1 MKSNLKKHQKLLIP
15 TVTWNL
21 NLKFESLRR
30 FKFQSFT
37 AGDSDAGPPPPAA
50 GPDGVPEHEVQ
61 ARERLKFKRGPATE
75 PEVPGSSPT
84 YWSAHSHGRGGA
96 APTAGALLMARRWLA
111 ARHRPPSL
119 HAR

>member
-1 MKSNLKKHQKLLIP
+1 M
-15 TVTWNL
+15 

-37 AGDSDAGPPPPAA
+37 AGDSDAGPPPPTA

-75 PEVPGSSPT
+75 PEVPV
-84 YWSAHSHGRGGA
+84 YRGI
-96 APTAGALLMARRWLA
+96 PLLMRTLLA
-111 ARHRPPSL
+111 CASKTF
-119 HAR
+119 AD